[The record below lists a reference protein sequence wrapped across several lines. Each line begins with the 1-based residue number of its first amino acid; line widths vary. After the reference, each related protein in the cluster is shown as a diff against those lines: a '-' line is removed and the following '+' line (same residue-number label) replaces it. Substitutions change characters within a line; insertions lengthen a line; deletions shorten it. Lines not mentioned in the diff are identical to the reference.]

1 MATGKQQVTSTFKP
15 TAFCVTLFPPRSSP
29 CHSILLSAQM
39 GESAARKVNFFLSDS
54 GLAACGEGDCGKA
67 GRRGSDVVWPL
78 ASFRCSAPRT
88 DGITK
93 DYRATLGSSV
103 CDFIVCLC
111 ACAVRL
117 GVCVQACA
125 LGPMLR
131 GEWTWVCVC
140 VCEISVPSGQLVC
153 QSLLSCLS
161 HFSHSGEL
169 KRRAEAFHGWH
180 AGDCTDTQTH
190 TQIHLPTYFKQRWL
204 HWKII
209 RTVCLWV
216 LCYIFV
222 GPNIRMYS
230 LV

>member
-29 CHSILLSAQM
+29 CHSILISAQM
-39 GESAARKVNFFLSDS
+39 GKSAARKVHFFLSDS
-54 GLAACGEGDCGKA
+54 GLAARGEGDCGKA

-103 CDFIVCLC
+103 CVFIVCLC

-140 VCEISVPSGQLVC
+140 VCVWNFCPLWTAGVPKPVELFVT
-153 QSLLSCLS
+153 LLSL
-161 HFSHSGEL
+161 
-169 KRRAEAFHGWH
+169 RRAQTASRGLSRLTCWRLYWH
-180 AGDCTDTQTH
+180 TH
-190 TQIHLPTYFKQRWL
+190 TDSLSYLFKAAMLALKNYDNCLPL
-204 HWKII
+204 
-209 RTVCLWV
+209 
-216 LCYIFV
+216 
-222 GPNIRMYS
+222 S
-230 LV
+230 LVLHFCWSKYQNVFPV